1 MDRTERFYRIE
12 VLIRDRASVSFADLQ
27 SDLEVSR
34 ATLKR
39 DLEYLRSRMDVP
51 IVYDRDSNGYRFEAQ
66 APGASTRKGRGGR
79 ELPGVWFS
87 EREIHA
93 LLTMQQLIKGLDG
106 AGILARHMAPLQD
119 KLQTM
124 LGTSEVEVRELMKRV
139 RIAQPTRRPVGLQ
152 CFERVGAALLGR
164 QRLSIVYYTRSKRS
178 ESTRVVS
185 PQRLVHYR
193 NTWYLDAWCHA
204 QDGLRRFALDAVRSA
219 DLLDQRA
226 KDVAMKTVE
235 AELDAGYGIY
245 GGKALRSASLLFGP
259 DAAQWVRHELWHAG
273 QQQELLPDGSL
284 RLKLPYSDDT
294 ELVMDLMRHGPDVC
308 VEGPP
313 ELRRRVAERLAAAA
327 AQYGSGMGAGAGAGA
342 VASAGA
348 ATVSGAGPATTSS
361 SAGAAPG
368 SELEL

>member
-1 MDRTERFYRIE
+1 MLRIDPAEGLPAMDRTERFYRIE
-12 VLIRDRASVSFADLQ
+12 VLIRDRGNVSFADLQ
-27 SDLEVSR
+27 AELEVSR

-51 IVYDRDSNGYRFEAQ
+51 IVYNRDANAYQFEAP
-66 APGASTRKGRGGR
+66 AAGSTRKGRAGR

-93 LLTMQQLIKGLDG
+93 LLTMQQLTKGLDG
-106 AGILARHMAPLQD
+106 AGILARHIAPLQD

-124 LGTSEVEVRELMKRV
+124 LGTSDVEARELMKRV
-139 RIAQPTRRPVGLQ
+139 RIAQPTRRPVALQ

-164 QRLSIVYYTRSKRS
+164 QRLALQYYTRSKRS

-193 NTWYLDAWCHA
+193 NTWYLDAWCHS
-204 QDGLRRFALDAVRSA
+204 QDGLRRFALDAVRGA

-245 GGKALRSASLLFGP
+245 GGKALRSATLLFAP
-259 DAAQWVRHELWHAG
+259 AAAQWVAHEVWHTDQK
-273 QQQELLPDGSL
+273 QQLLPDGSL
-284 RLKLPYSDDT
+284 RLTLPYSDDT

-313 ELRRRVAERLAAAA
+313 ELRQRVAERLAAAA
-327 AQYGSGMGAGAGAGA
+327 AQYAGST
-342 VASAGA
+342 A
-348 ATVSGAGPATTSS
+348 ATQTS
-361 SAGAAPG
+361 
-368 SELEL
+368 